1 MVENPNRKVEKLLP
15 EERLGGNGLFARIT
29 VFPGREID
37 YHEHHGETETY
48 HIIAGEGVY
57 GDNGAE
63 RAIYAETG
71 SLTDRKKPAKSY
83 DFADFLSYRNTIDFR
98 TPDLKITVRET
109 TLQSSLWL
117 FCIISRFKLQ
127 NPMILCQ
134 HLHLAD
140 GNGVEF
146 CQPFRLRYSFIDEH
160 SIQIFQI

>member
-63 RAIYAETG
+63 RAFYAETG

-83 DFADFLSYRNTIDFR
+83 DFADFLVRPTGFEPAAFRVGIIRPANWKALQGNGLVGIAQISAILRKSLESLAGQDFR
-98 TPDLKITVRET
+98 G
-109 TLQSSLWL
+109 
-117 FCIISRFKLQ
+117 FSR
-127 NPMILCQ
+127 
-134 HLHLAD
+134 
-140 GNGVEF
+140 
-146 CQPFRLRYSFIDEH
+146 
-160 SIQIFQI
+160 

>member
-1 MVENPNRKVEKLLP
+1 MTCCVLERSGKESSKMVENPNRKVEKLLP

-63 RAIYAETG
+63 RAFYAETG

-83 DFADFLSYRNTIDFR
+83 DFADFLVRPTGFEPAAFR
-98 TPDLKITVRET
+98 VGVIRP
-109 TLQSSLWL
+109 SSRKALRRKGL
-117 FCIISRFKLQ
+117 VGVAQISA
-127 NPMILCQ
+127 ILEKN
-134 HLHLAD
+134 LGSLARQ
-140 GNGVEF
+140 G
-146 CQPFRLRYSFIDEH
+146 FRGFSR
-160 SIQIFQI
+160 

>member
-63 RAIYAETG
+63 RAFYAETG

-83 DFADFLSYRNTIDFR
+83 DFADFLECVDKKDAGALREFLRLLFSLILKYYNSCDLSTKID
-98 TPDLKITVRET
+98 KI
-109 TLQSSLWL
+109 LNL
-117 FCIISRFKLQ
+117 F
-127 NPMILCQ
+127 
-134 HLHLAD
+134 A
-140 GNGVEF
+140 G
-146 CQPFRLRYSFIDEH
+146 
-160 SIQIFQI
+160 